1 MRILLLSLNYLPEL
15 TGIGKFSGEM
25 AEWLAARGHEVRVIK
40 TPPYY
45 PEWRVHDGFSAWRY
59 VRERLAGVD
68 VVRCPLWVP
77 QQPSGTKRV
86 LNLLSFAASSAP
98 AVLGGA
104 LTFRPDVVGVI
115 KPPMFALPFALL
127 AARMVGAK
135 AWVHVQ
141 DFEIDVAF
149 DMGLLRGRR
158 LGAGMLGLEA
168 GLLRRFDLAT
178 SISERMCERLVAKG
192 VAQSQTALFPNWVD
206 NESIYPLKEPNALRS
221 EFGIDEN
228 ATVALYSGNMGEKQG
243 LETLIDVARII
254 IDDPNLVVVL
264 AGEGAVRQR
273 LENQSKGLKN
283 LKFLR
288 LQPLER
294 LNDLLNM
301 ADVHLLPQRADAA
314 DLVMPSKLGGILA
327 SGRPLIA
334 GAHMGTQVAREV
346 DGVGLVVAPDDA
358 VAMATALRTL
368 AADSSLRK
376 RLGIAARERANE
388 RWARGAVLG
397 RLEKRL
403 ENLTR

>member
-25 AEWLAARGHEVRVIK
+25 AEWLAARGHQVRVIT

-59 VRERLAGVD
+59 VGERLAGVD
-68 VVRCPLWVP
+68 VLRCPLWVP
-77 QQPSGTKRV
+77 QHPSGTKRV
-86 LNLLSFAASSAP
+86 LNLLSFAIASAP
-98 AVLGGA
+98 AVLGSA
-104 LTFRPDVVGVI
+104 LAFRPDIVGVI

-149 DMGLLRGRR
+149 DMGLLKGRR
-158 LGAGMLGLEA
+158 LGAGMLKLEA

-178 SISERMCERLVAKG
+178 SISELMCERLIAKG
-192 VAQSQTALFPNWVD
+192 VVKSKTALFPNWVD
-206 NESIYPLKEPNALRS
+206 NESIYPLKESSTLRS
-221 EFGIDEN
+221 ELGIDEK
-228 ATVALYSGNMGEKQG
+228 AIVALYSGNMGEKQG
-243 LETLIDVARII
+243 LETLVDVARII

-264 AGEGAVRQR
+264 VGEGAVRQR
-273 LENQSKGLKN
+273 LENQSRGLKN
-283 LKFLR
+283 LRFFP

-301 ADVHLLPQRADAA
+301 ADIHLLPQRADAA
-314 DLVMPSKLGGILA
+314 NLVMPSKLGGILA

-334 GAHMGTQVAREV
+334 GARKGTQVAREV

-358 VAMATALRTL
+358 AAMATALRTL

-376 RLGIAARERANE
+376 QLGIAARERANE
-388 RWARGAVLG
+388 RWARGAVLD

-403 ENLTR
+403 EDLAR